1 MKRVVSAFLLVVV
14 ILGLLPIQAGAIST
28 GTTPGGVKYF
38 VSDTVSFPRYK
49 DRFGFWA
56 GPEIQSDYMGDG
68 YWVA

>member
-38 VSDTVSFPRYK
+38 VSDT
-49 DRFGFWA
+49 DRK
-56 GPEIQSDYMGDG
+56 S
-68 YWVA
+68 VV